1 MATQEE
7 MLGPEARCW
16 LVESF
21 LLASA
26 DGTWKRVWMVEKR
39 LYLVELVIE
48 HLSQKEETLWPGKT
62 HNINKKETTFK
73 LVKFE
78 KTCLRL

>member
-7 MLGPEARCW
+7 MLGPEVHCW

-21 LLASA
+21 LLASV

-39 LYLVELVIE
+39 LYLVEIVIE
-48 HLSQKEETLWPGKT
+48 HLYQKGETLWPGKM
-62 HNINKKETTFK
+62 
-73 LVKFE
+73 
-78 KTCLRL
+78 